1 MAAVCVDNL
10 DAERSLH
17 DTRQNSVAKVTSQS
31 NESFFRPETPDPES
45 YKNKNSEPQILQRR
59 QKMLSGLEDKSQS
72 MK

>member
-45 YKNKNSEPQILQRR
+45 DIKTASHKSSFKALQL
-59 QKMLSGLEDKSQS
+59 QFK
-72 MK
+72 